1 MAHKT
6 VGLWRR
12 PRFHLRVARLID
24 VRAVRNGG
32 DGANTVLE
40 KRTLSGTFAAARRQG
55 TVTGRR
61 ARREAGIGYLLLAP
75 SLFGI
80 AAFLLFPILVVIWLS
95 MTSWDLLAPARF
107 VGAENFSAVFTQP
120 RFLGSMLVT
129 VLFVAMVIPLQTG
142 LGLLAAVL
150 LSRGLPGSA
159 FLRVIYVIPWIS
171 APLALGVVWKWIFAP
186 TGGALNAVLGSNTA
200 WLSSPVLALPAVA
213 TVSIWSQVGYV
224 ALFFTAGLA
233 AIPAQLLDAARID
246 GANAWQVFWQVKLPL
261 LRPTMFFVLVTGI
274 IASFQAFDTIYAL
287 TPNGGPQGTT
297 DVIATRIY
305 SEAFQ
310 TFSLGRASAMA
321 LVLFVVLV
329 AVTLVQH
336 FYFRKRITYDLS

>member
-1 MAHKT
+1 MAS
-6 VGLWRR
+6 
-12 PRFHLRVARLID
+12 RL
-24 VRAVRNGG
+24 
-32 DGANTVLE
+32 
-40 KRTLSGTFAAARRQG
+40 
-55 TVTGRR
+55 
-61 ARREAGIGYLLLAP
+61 ARREAGIGYLLLTP

-80 AAFLLFPILVVIWLS
+80 LAFLVFPILVVIWLS
-95 MTSWDLLAPARF
+95 LNSWDLLSPARF
-107 VGAENFSAVFTQP
+107 IGLRNFTTVFADP
-120 RFLGSMLVT
+120 AFLRSMLVT
-129 VLFVAMVIPLQTG
+129 VLFVLMVIPLQTA

-159 FLRVIYVIPWIS
+159 LLRVVYVIPWIC
-171 APLALGVVWKWIFAP
+171 APLALGVVWRWIFAP
-186 TGGALNAVLGSNTA
+186 TGGALNAVLGGTTP
-200 WLSSPVLALPAVA
+200 WLSDPLLALPAVA

-233 AIPAQLLDAARID
+233 AIPEQVTDAARID

-274 IASFQAFDTIYAL
+274 ISSFQAFDSIYAL

-305 SEAFQ
+305 GEAFQ
-310 TFSLGRASAMA
+310 TFNLGRASVMA

-329 AVTLVQH
+329 AVTLAQQ